1 MLYVNDLQGEVFQIR
16 TYTQANCNIFILLQM
31 LSLPSTLMPAKTVHA
46 KMVEFA
52 RETKVITL
60 ANALTVPKMAD
71 SMEV

>member
-1 MLYVNDLQGEVFQIR
+1 
-16 TYTQANCNIFILLQM
+16 
-31 LSLPSTLMPAKTVHA
+31 MPAKTVHA